1 MLIIDDLQRLH
12 LCEGPIRVLNC
23 VDFRCRCENNVARF
37 FTLDGRM
44 RFRVVLEPFVAPLK
58 SDLAR
63 CALIRHLTR
72 FRGVRELV
80 HLERPRFA
88 ELRRATGEVAFV
100 SNAQVRGFN
109 VPVEMRLLLVLVG
122 AAIARILPLAGVI
135 SLMDEQVASTGEFL
149 VAARLVALHRLA
161 EMQSG
166 HVSLERRVLREGFV
180 AELAAERPLLRVGS

>member
-1 MLIIDDLQRLH
+1 MH
-12 LCEGPIRVLNC
+12 
-23 VDFRCRCENNVARF
+23 
-37 FTLDGRM
+37 
-44 RFRVVLEPFVAPLK
+44 FRVVLEPLVTPLE

-63 CALIRHLTR
+63 CALIRHLAR
-72 FRGVRELV
+72 LRGVSELV

-88 ELRRATGEVAFV
+88 ELRRASGEVTLV
-100 SNAQVRGFN
+100 SDAQVRGFD

-135 SLMDEQVASTGEFL
+135 SLMDEQVASTSEFL
-149 VAARLVALHRLA
+149 VAARLVALHCLA

-180 AELAAERPLLRVGS
+180 AELAAKRSLLRVGSCKIE